1 MITDE
6 LGQGSLLRDVKS
18 FVEYFM
24 FVGEINIMED

>member
-6 LGQGSLLRDVKS
+6 LGRGSLLRDVKS
-18 FVEYFM
+18 FVEDFM